1 MASWNKVTEFKGV
14 IEAAEISAQAINDS
28 TSPKKKS
35 LIETTSPASL
45 ASSTFS
51 NLSSAEDI
59 AITKDMGRNEQ
70 SFLMEIAGPKI
81 EVPDLLKFE
90 TARNHSLSN
99 TIMSRLK
106 DLEREYNELVALQKW
121 NQFVEEFK
129 INTQVRLNQNYYLY
143 ESGDRK
149 FLSLLSPEELGSSY
163 TFHGKT
169 RLHSEGF
176 FVKVE
181 EEKSM
186 AKPA

>member
-1 MASWNKVTEFKGV
+1 VAGRGAAVRCCSDRARRLGKRVTAFMHAPFLWQRRESTMIAPPVLV
-14 IEAAEISAQAINDS
+14 I
-28 TSPKKKS
+28 
-35 LIETTSPASL
+35 
-45 ASSTFS
+45 
-51 NLSSAEDI
+51 
-59 AITKDMGRNEQ
+59 ITKRGDKGSAMGRNEQ

-106 DLEREYNELVALQKW
+106 DLEREYNELVALQQW

-176 FVKVE
+176 FVKVD
-181 EEKSM
+181 EEKSV

>member
-1 MASWNKVTEFKGV
+1 MS
-14 IEAAEISAQAINDS
+14 
-28 TSPKKKS
+28 
-35 LIETTSPASL
+35 
-45 ASSTFS
+45 
-51 NLSSAEDI
+51 
-59 AITKDMGRNEQ
+59 RNEQ

-106 DLEREYNELVALQKW
+106 DLEREYNELVALQRW
-121 NQFVEEFK
+121 NQFVEEFQ
-129 INTQVRLNQNYYLY
+129 INTQVRLNQDYYLY
-143 ESGDRK
+143 ESAASEGRASRK

-163 TFHGKT
+163 TYHGKT

-181 EEKSM
+181 ERQD
-186 AKPA
+186 

>member
-1 MASWNKVTEFKGV
+1 MS
-14 IEAAEISAQAINDS
+14 
-28 TSPKKKS
+28 
-35 LIETTSPASL
+35 
-45 ASSTFS
+45 
-51 NLSSAEDI
+51 
-59 AITKDMGRNEQ
+59 RNEQ

-90 TARNHSLSN
+90 SARNHSLSN

-106 DLEREYNELVALQKW
+106 DLEREYNELVALQRW

-129 INTQVRLNQNYYLY
+129 INAQVRLNQDYYLY
-143 ESGDRK
+143 ESAVSQDGKGRK

-163 TFHGKT
+163 TYHGKT

-181 EEKSM
+181 EKAS
-186 AKPA
+186 